1 MAFEQLVARF
11 TGDRLYKR
19 IGPAVVS
26 VVSRRWLVQAL
37 AETGAFAAGIA
48 WGEEGIRIA
57 ETADHP
63 YSLSNI
69 CSGVGYLY
77 VCKGDVQQAIP
88 FLARSLELCRVWNLR
103 QNMTSFALHFGHAL
117 ALSGQVTHPWPCWS
131 RASRQPS

>member
-1 MAFEQLVARF
+1 M
-11 TGDRLYKR
+11 
-19 IGPAVVS
+19 
-26 VVSRRWLVQAL
+26 VSRRWLVQAL

-77 VCKGDVQQAIP
+77 VCKGDVQQALP

-103 QNMTSFALHFGHAL
+103 QNMTSFALLFGHAL
-117 ALSGQVTHPWPCWS
+117 ALSGQVHASLALLEQSVETAELT
-131 RASRQPS
+131 RAIGRLCGECRRVERSLLAGRPV